1 MTSFTSLISQSIPS
15 DVHILLNRSAL
26 ENVMQKSDNEESGFL
41 TNVQVK
47 QLESILEVMQPL
59 LTVAGE

>member
-1 MTSFTSLISQSIPS
+1 MTSFTSLTSQSIPS

>member
-1 MTSFTSLISQSIPS
+1 MDTYYSK
-15 DVHILLNRSAL
+15 RRAL
-26 ENVMQKSDNEESGFL
+26 EDAVKISDNEEPFLL

-47 QLESILEVMQPL
+47 RLESILEVMQPL